1 MKRFFYHLFSVML
14 ISLVLFVSCSDVKII
29 PAEPQ
34 NVTAIASDP
43 CCIDVSWDAV
53 YGATSY
59 VVYYR
64 LSSEYGEEKSKKIE
78 TESTYIRIEELI
90 GEKTYDFWVI
100 AKNSTGESDRS
111 DVVSAKS
118 YFPTPTKPKNMTV
131 TASGFCCMDV
141 SWDAVDSATCYIVY
155 YRLSSEDNDEN
166 LQKIETEKTFIKIEN
181 LIGDKTYDF
190 WVTAK
195 NSTGESDKSNV
206 VSAFSY
212 FPTPTEP
219 QNVKATAS
227 AFRCINV
234 SWNAVDCATSYVLYY
249 CLSADD
255 SEENLQKIE
264 TEKTF
269 IKIENLI
276 GDKTYDFWVTAKNS
290 TGESDKSNVVS
301 AFSYFPTP
309 TEPQNVKATASAFR
323 CINVSWN
330 AVDCATSYVLYYC
343 LSADDSEE
351 NLQKIETEKTFIKIE
366 NLIDDEI
373 YDFWVIAKNSTGESD
388 RSNIV
393 SAKSCLPAPT
403 ALYAYAQGTGCA
415 RVSWSLVNGANSY
428 ELYAEERDSSGR
440 LKEKTLLKTTSTT
453 NIVLRLTSGQRYR
466 FYVKAVRGTKTSGY
480 SLGSGWIIIH

>member
-1 MKRFFYHLFSVML
+1 MML
-14 ISLVLFVSCSDVKII
+14 ISLVLFVSCSDVKIDEIDIPPI

-43 CCIDVSWDAV
+43 CCI
-53 YGATSY
+53 
-59 VVYYR
+59 
-64 LSSEYGEEKSKKIE
+64 
-78 TESTYIRIEELI
+78 
-90 GEKTYDFWVI
+90 
-100 AKNSTGESDRS
+100 
-111 DVVSAKS
+111 
-118 YFPTPTKPKNMTV
+118 
-131 TASGFCCMDV
+131 DV

-190 WVTAK
+190 WITAK

-206 VSAFSY
+206 VSA
-212 FPTPTEP
+212 
-219 QNVKATAS
+219 
-227 AFRCINV
+227 C
-234 SWNAVDCATSYVLYY
+234 
-249 CLSADD
+249 
-255 SEENLQKIE
+255 
-264 TEKTF
+264 
-269 IKIENLI
+269 
-276 GDKTYDFWVTAKNS
+276 
-290 TGESDKSNVVS
+290 
-301 AFSYFPTP
+301 SYFPTP

-403 ALYAYAQGTGCA
+403 GLYAYAQGTGFA
-415 RVSWSLVNGANSY
+415 RVSWGLVNDADSY

-440 LKEKTLLKTTSTT
+440 LKEKTLLKTTSR
-453 NIVLRLTSGQRYR
+453 NYIVLRLTSRKEYR

-480 SLGSGWIIIH
+480 SLGSSWVIIH